1 MARKT
6 KEEAQATRELILD
19 KAEEVFERQGV
30 TRSSLQDVADAAGVT
45 RGAIYWH
52 FRDKADL
59 FDAMLDRV
67 RLPCEGACADLDR
80 AEAARSR
87 ERLEALGAW
96 VLGHLESDPQVRRVF
111 GIAMHRT
118 ELCEELAPVFERRA
132 EMIRGFVADM
142 QTVLER
148 AREAGYLREVQ
159 IQPVAAAWG
168 LFALIDGL
176 MHNWTL
182 NPEAFDLRQ
191 VGQAAIR
198 AYLDGLFRA
207 A

>member
-30 TRSSLQDVADAAGVT
+30 TRSSLQDVAEAAGVS

-52 FRDKADL
+52 FKDKADL

-80 AEAARSR
+80 ADPAQSR
-87 ERLEALGAW
+87 ERLLTLGQR
-96 VLGHLESDPQVRRVF
+96 VLEHLERDPQVRRVF

-118 ELCEELAPVFERRA
+118 ELCDELAPVFSRRA
-132 EMIRGFVADM
+132 EMIRGFLSDM
-142 QTVLER
+142 GRVLEK
-148 AREAGYLREVQ
+148 AQAAGLLRVQ
-159 IQPVAAAWG
+159 VVPVAAAWG
-168 LFALIDGL
+168 YFALIDGL

-182 NPEAFDLRQ
+182 QPETFDLRS
-191 VGQAAIR
+191 VGAASLG
-198 AYLDGLFRA
+198 AYLDGLFR
-207 A
+207 